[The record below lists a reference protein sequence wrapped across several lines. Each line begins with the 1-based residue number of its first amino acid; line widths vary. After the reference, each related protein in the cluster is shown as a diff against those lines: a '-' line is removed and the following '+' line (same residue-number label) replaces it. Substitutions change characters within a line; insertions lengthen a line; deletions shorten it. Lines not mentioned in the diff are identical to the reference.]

1 MKLAIFTILL
11 GSTSVLAGCNCK
23 CQDPSGT
30 GPQWNDLTQRACGT
44 QLPGENGACALNKQY
59 HGDQHHQVGTSQDV
73 ARPDRSIKR
82 NHELTHH
89 HNQCSSSFCCI
100 DSGGFNDWCKANG
113 APGAYC
119 W

>member
-30 GPQWNDLTQRACGT
+30 GPQWNDLTQKACGI
-44 QLPGENGACALNKQY
+44 QLPGESGACVLNKQY
-59 HGDQHHQVGTSQDV
+59 HGDQHH
-73 ARPDRSIKR
+73 
-82 NHELTHH
+82 
-89 HNQCSSSFCCI
+89 QCSSSFCCI